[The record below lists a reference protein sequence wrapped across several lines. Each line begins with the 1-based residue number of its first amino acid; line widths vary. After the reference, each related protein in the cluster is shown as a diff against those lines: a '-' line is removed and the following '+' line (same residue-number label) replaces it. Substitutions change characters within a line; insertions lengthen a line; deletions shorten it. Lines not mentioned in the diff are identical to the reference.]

1 MVDDAHK
8 RSRIKG
14 LSSMPVSGKLCSG
27 SSNGILRVWDL
38 RMVRDSSSDSCVAE
52 ADTRARIS
60 CLAVGAAVRPVRGP
74 DIDIASR
81 DAGGQQRPRRDELSD
96 GVSSEDEEDEVED
109 VDEDED
115 DEEEEDEDEPLATRP
130 NTRWDTK
137 RRGDEDGEMNDHIRA
152 SRASRKRFRSI
163 DRVSDTGMSDLGAA
177 VRENQL
183 KSSLIKKMNMR
194 TALMRESARFRR

>member
-1 MVDDAHK
+1 
-8 RSRIKG
+8 
-14 LSSMPVSGKLCSG
+14 MPVSGKLCSG

-74 DIDIASR
+74 DINIASR

-96 GVSSEDEEDEVED
+96 GVSSEEEEEVED
-109 VDEDED
+109 VNE
-115 DEEEEDEDEPLATRP
+115 DEEEEEDEPLATRP
-130 NTRWDTK
+130 NTRWDT
-137 RRGDEDGEMNDHIRA
+137 RSRGDEDGEMNNHIRA
-152 SRASRKRFRSI
+152 SRASRKRFRST
-163 DRVSDTGMSDLGAA
+163 DRVSDTEMSALGAA